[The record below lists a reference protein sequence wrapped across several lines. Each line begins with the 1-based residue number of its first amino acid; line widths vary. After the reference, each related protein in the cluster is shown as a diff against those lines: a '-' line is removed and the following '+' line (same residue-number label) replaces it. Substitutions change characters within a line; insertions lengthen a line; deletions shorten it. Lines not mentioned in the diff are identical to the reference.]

1 MFRPIADNQSSQPE
15 NLVMLP
21 REYGYDSSR
30 IYVTSE
36 TKRAFLEM
44 IRAAEKDG
52 IFFKARS
59 GYRGFWYQKK
69 IFERR
74 MKEGKSFGEVVNN
87 VAPPGYSEHM
97 LGTALD
103 MVTDTRPFGL
113 SAAYRWLKNN
123 GGKFG
128 FIESYP
134 KDSQAE
140 FSWEP
145 WHWNY
150 VGNKTVETYDKTLP
164 DTVRNDRDD

>member
-1 MFRPIADNQSSQPE
+1 MATKMYLLNISKIFYSTIMALLLLWHNPLCGAENDSLHVSPDSVELLGNKYAVPPPWRGHLIGDNQSSQPE

-69 IFERR
+69 KRHLFDFQLI
-74 MKEGKSFGEVVNN
+74 
-87 VAPPGYSEHM
+87 
-97 LGTALD
+97 
-103 MVTDTRPFGL
+103 
-113 SAAYRWLKNN
+113 
-123 GGKFG
+123 
-128 FIESYP
+128 
-134 KDSQAE
+134 
-140 FSWEP
+140 
-145 WHWNY
+145 
-150 VGNKTVETYDKTLP
+150 
-164 DTVRNDRDD
+164 